1 MLEIGSIVDGKYKI
15 LNKIGQGGM
24 SVVYLAMNEKANKQW
39 AIKEIR
45 KDGKQDFE
53 VVRQGLIVETDML
66 KRLSHPH
73 LPSIVDVIDEEDT
86 FLIVMDYIEGNPL
99 SNLLEEEGAQSQEDT
114 VYWAKQLCG
123 VLNYLHS
130 QDSPI
135 IYRDMKPA
143 NVMLKPDGNVTLIDF
158 GIAREYKEGRIEDTT
173 CLGTQGYA
181 APEQFGGKGQTDAR
195 TDIYCLGATMYHLV
209 TGHNPAKPPY
219 EMYPI
224 RHWNEN
230 LSTGLEEI
238 ILKCTKKNPEDRYQN
253 CNELMYA
260 LEHYDELDIEYQKKQ
275 KNKFAAFAGAALLG
289 LCLMGVSVFGYVKE
303 NDLREH
309 TYDSYIEMTERVNTD
324 DEFKEQIM
332 QAIALNPTKADAY
345 IKLLDYFRADELF
358 NAETEEPYLRQ
369 ILNSVGANGITNSQ
383 SMEQDAKGFAE
394 FAYKLGAAYWYEYGT
409 KSGDAVSYTSQ
420 KAQAT
425 SWFKAVKL
433 IETSKENNAKNY
445 NNAQI
450 YSKIGDYYEKLNQED
465 KMGDSQVTYLDFW
478 NDLKEL
484 YTSEVTS
491 DKTRLYVY
499 KDIITSI
506 SNYAYKFQEDG
517 VSAQEVSTMIT
528 DIKGALSNMTIDNN
542 SKNLYNAVVSNV
554 ENAQRAYEAAY
565 EKLTTTTEE
574 GGQ

>member
-332 QAIALNPTKADAY
+332 QAIVLDPTKADAY

-409 KSGDAVSYTSQ
+409 KSGDAVLYTSQ

-565 EKLTTTTEE
+565 EKLTSTTEE

>member
-1 MLEIGSIVDGKYKI
+1 MLDIGSIIDGKYKI

-53 VVRQGLIVETDML
+53 VVKQGLIVETDML
-66 KRLSHPH
+66 KKLSHPH

-99 SNLLEEEGAQSQEDT
+99 SNLLEEEGARTQEDT

-130 QDSPI
+130 QESPI

-143 NVMLKPDGNVTLIDF
+143 NVMLKPDGNITLIDF
-158 GIAREYKEGRIEDTT
+158 GIAREYKTGRIEDTT

-230 LSTGLEEI
+230 LSSGLEEI
-238 ILKCTKKNPEDRYQN
+238 ILKCTKKNPEDRYQS

-260 LEHYDELDIEYQKKQ
+260 LEHYDELDIEYQRKQ
-275 KNKFAAFAGAALLG
+275 RHKFSAFIGTAAIGIA
-289 LCLMGVSVFGYVKE
+289 LMGTSVFGYVKE

-309 TYDSYIEMTERVNTD
+309 TYDSYIEMADRVNTD
-324 DEFKEQIM
+324 EEFKQQIE
-332 QAIALNPTKADAY
+332 QAIALNPSRADAY
-345 IKLLDYFRADELF
+345 IRLLDYMRADEVF

-369 ILNSVGANGITNSQ
+369 ILNTTNAAGVTNSS
-383 SMEQDAKGFAE
+383 SMEADGAGFAE

-409 KSGDAVSYTSQ
+409 KNGESISYTSQ

-425 SWFKAVKL
+425 SWFKVVKL
-433 IETSKENNAKNY
+433 VEDDTQSNAKNY

-450 YSKIGDYYEKLNQED
+450 YSKIGDYYEKLGQED

-478 NDLKEL
+478 NDLQVL
-484 YTSEVTS
+484 YDSEVTS
-491 DKTRLYVY
+491 EKTKLYVY
-499 KDIITSI
+499 KDIIASI
-506 SNYAYKFQEDG
+506 SNYAHKFKDDG
-517 VSAQEVSTMIT
+517 VKAEPISTMLANIKAAMK
-528 DIKGALSNMTIDNN
+528 DISVDNN
-542 SKNLYNAVVSNV
+542 SKNLYDSVFGNI
-554 ENAQRAYEAAY
+554 ENAQMAFEAAY
-565 EKLTTTTEE
+565 GEESNAESE